1 MKGTRMNTKLILSIL
16 AWSSMTACWGWAEKG
31 DIEVTFPEELMPV
44 PRPLSEAEKQRQD
57 KEGAHSVLPA
67 RLVHALPYHNMDVKD
82 ACRYL
87 TLGQLIKLSD
97 SVSVVKVVDVE
108 DVGPESEPK
117 KLASGLNKLMM
128 GAEPNR
134 QVPNLKVTISAET
147 NLLAHLDL
155 HDLPLTVY
163 WWDRK
168 RIPQKGDRW
177 LACIMREDTSIN
189 MFGAMMW
196 NFDKTKF
203 RGTPKDSLLITGQ
216 SRGAIDLFDAET
228 ERALLAAATG
238 YLMNLRRQ
246 KWDAENYY
254 SLLRGLIRSPVTRIQ
269 DDAKIDLLDFLR
281 TCPSFDLNRV
291 LEDDTMDD
299 GIKEY
304 LRLIPQP
311 SRQPQKSP

>member
-1 MKGTRMNTKLILSIL
+1 MNTKRILSAL
-16 AWSSMTACWGWAEKG
+16 AWSFMATCWGFAENA
-31 DIEVTFPEELMPV
+31 DIEVKIPEEQMPV
-44 PRPLSEAEKQRQD
+44 PRPLSEAETQCQD
-57 KEGAHSVLPA
+57 KEGAHSALPK
-67 RLVHALPYHNMDVKD
+67 RLTHKLPYHNMAVND

-97 SVSVVKVVDVE
+97 SVSVVKVTDVE
-108 DVGPESEPK
+108 GVGSESEPK
-117 KLASGLNKLMM
+117 RLASGVDRLIM
-128 GAEPNR
+128 GAETNSL
-134 QVPNLKVTISAET
+134 VPNLKVTIRAET
-147 NLLAHLDL
+147 NLLDHLDFHCL
-155 HDLPLTVY
+155 TLTVH

-177 LACIMREDTSIN
+177 LVCIMHEDPSIN

-203 RGTPKDSLLITGQ
+203 RGASKDSLLIIGQ
-216 SRGAIDLFDAET
+216 SRGAIDLFDSET
-228 ERALLAAATG
+228 ERELLAAATG

-246 KWDAENYY
+246 KWDAEKYY
-254 SLLRGLIRSPVTRIQ
+254 SLLRGLTRSPVMRIQ
-269 DDAKIDLLDFLR
+269 NDAKIDLLDFLK

-304 LRLIPQP
+304 VRLILQL
-311 SRQPQKSP
+311 SRQFQKAP

>member
-1 MKGTRMNTKLILSIL
+1 MAT
-16 AWSSMTACWGWAEKG
+16 CWGWAEKG
-31 DIEVTFPEELMPV
+31 DIEVKFPEKQVPMPS
-44 PRPLSEAEKQRQD
+44 PLSEAEKQRQD
-57 KEGAHSVLPA
+57 KEGSHSVLPA
-67 RLVHALPYHNMDVKD
+67 RRVHTLPYHNMDVKD

-97 SVSVVKVVDVE
+97 SVSVVNVVDVE
-108 DVGPESEPK
+108 DVGSESEPK
-117 KLASGLNKLMM
+117 RLASGLDKLMM
-128 GAEPNR
+128 GAGTNSL
-134 QVPNLKVTISAET
+134 VPNLKVTIRAET
-147 NLLAHLDL
+147 NLLDHLDFHCL
-155 HDLPLTVY
+155 TLTVH

-177 LACIMREDTSIN
+177 LVCIMREDPSIN

-203 RGTPKDSLLITGQ
+203 RGASKDSLLIIGQ
-216 SRGAIDLFDAET
+216 SRGAIDLFDSET
-228 ERALLAAATG
+228 ERELLAAAKG

-246 KWDAENYY
+246 IWDAEKYY
-254 SLLRGLIRSPVTRIQ
+254 SLLRGLTRSPVMRIQ
-269 DDAKIDLLDFLR
+269 NDAKIDLLDFLK

-304 LRLIPQP
+304 VSLILQL
-311 SRQPQKSP
+311 SRQSQKVPR

>member
-1 MKGTRMNTKLILSIL
+1 MAT
-16 AWSSMTACWGWAEKG
+16 CWGWAEKG
-31 DIEVTFPEELMPV
+31 DIEVKFPEKQVPMPS
-44 PRPLSEAEKQRQD
+44 PLSEAEKQRQD
-57 KEGAHSVLPA
+57 KEGSHSVLPA
-67 RLVHALPYHNMDVKD
+67 RRVHTLPYHNMDVKD

-108 DVGPESEPK
+108 DVGSESEPK
-117 KLASGLNKLMM
+117 RLASGLNKLMM

-147 NLLAHLDL
+147 NLLDHLDL
-155 HDLPLTVY
+155 RGLSLTVY

-177 LACIMREDTSIN
+177 LACIMREDPSIN

-203 RGTPKDSLLITGQ
+203 RGAPKDSLLVTGQ
-216 SRGAIDLFDAET
+216 SRGAIDLFDSET

-246 KWDAENYY
+246 KWDAEKYY
-254 SLLRGLIRSPVTRIQ
+254 SLLRGLIHSPVPRIQ

-281 TCPSFDLNRV
+281 TCPSFDLNRII
-291 LEDDTMDD
+291 EDDTMDG

-304 LRLIPQP
+304 VRLILQP
-311 SRQPQKSP
+311 SRQSPKAP